1 MPAMPPKPPSP
12 KGDCPTLGGGGAAE
26 LGDDD
31 EGVVEDGVDPA
42 AGVVEAG
49 AAEAPDEPGQ
59 ADPASSEATAEM
71 PTAPSTWLEPVAA
84 LAYCPLV
91 YLGA

>member
-1 MPAMPPKPPSP
+1 MPRLPMPAMPPKPPSP

-49 AAEAPDEPGQ
+49 AAEAEAPDEPG
-59 ADPASSEATAEM
+59 PE
-71 PTAPSTWLEPVAA
+71 VAA
-84 LAYCPLV
+84 PPCFMTR
-91 YLGA
+91 